1 MSNIYEVTTHSY
13 EKKKKTTKRV
23 TGHQEINKNNLNLKL
38 VYPITENQTKT
49 FEAYDEGKNLFLLG
63 CAGTGKTF
71 ISLYLAFRELMS
83 GDSPYKKVVII
94 RSAQSSKDMG
104 FLPGTEKQKME
115 VYELPYK
122 AICTELF
129 SRGDAY
135 DMLKMKGILEFQSTS
150 YLRGTT
156 LNDAI
161 IILDEAQNNSYG
173 NLKTV
178 LTRPGDN
185 SKVIVCGDTKQDDL
199 TSERYKETSGLHDL
213 IRVFEK
219 MESIARVDFTI
230 DDIVRSGFVKQFIIA
245 EYKLGL

>member
-1 MSNIYEVTTHSY
+1 MSNIYEITTSSY

-23 TGHQEINKNNLNLKL
+23 TGHSEITKNNLELKL

-49 FEAYDEGKNLFLLG
+49 FEEYESGKNLFLLG

-83 GDSPYKKVVII
+83 GNSPYRKVVII

-122 AICTELF
+122 AICAELF
-129 SRGDAY
+129 GRGDAY
-135 DMLKMKGILEFQSTS
+135 DLLKAKGIVEFQSTS
-150 YLRGTT
+150 FLRGTT
-156 LNDAI
+156 LNDS
-161 IILDEAQNNSYG
+161 IILFDEAQNNSYG

-213 IRVFEK
+213 IKVFER
-219 MESIARVDFTI
+219 MSSVARVDFTI
-230 DDIVRSGFVKQFIIA
+230 DDIVRSGFVKEFIIA